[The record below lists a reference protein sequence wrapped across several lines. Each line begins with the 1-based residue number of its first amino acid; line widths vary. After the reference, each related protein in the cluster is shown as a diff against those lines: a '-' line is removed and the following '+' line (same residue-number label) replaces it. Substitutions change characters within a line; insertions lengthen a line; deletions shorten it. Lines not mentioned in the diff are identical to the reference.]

1 MGVQSQRQSQGLG
14 GLSLISTNDL
24 SGTVSDVTNG
34 NTIGSAYKNAVG
46 IFVVAD
52 TGNADSFVLA
62 SVITV
67 PVLGVL
73 GDTPKAGQP
82 GQIDSVAGTIT
93 KVWSGGAISIGNRLV
108 TDSSGRAVAVSTT
121 PAYVAAVAL
130 ESASGAGYLISARLA
145 EFYIPTTP

>member
-46 IFVVAD
+46 LFVVAD
-52 TGNADSFVLA
+52 TANADSFVLA
-62 SVITV
+62 SAITV

-93 KVWSGGAISIGNRLV
+93 KVWSGGAISKGDRLV
-108 TDSSGRAVAVSTT
+108 PDSNGRAVSYSTT
-121 PAYVAAVAL
+121 PCYIGAIAL
-130 ESASGAGYLISARLA
+130 EAASGAGYLISARLA